1 MENLENRKR
10 RLSTFTSVQYFLYQN
25 NDNKVN
31 NNFEEKERN
40 KNKNKNKNEKALND
54 FLYN

>member
-1 MENLENRKR
+1 MENLENREK

-40 KNKNKNKNEKALND
+40 KNKNEKALND